1 VSPERWRRV
10 LKPALRGEITL
21 SQFEMRFMRLWH
33 ETRQRGERNPKVVE
47 DLFHYVKNYVADS
60 SRITP
65 GAVAFDDKQVH
76 AALRRTHSELA
87 PKGALGFMQSW
98 FAVIPLYVAM
108 IAVAGAQ
115 EIPMPPA
122 ETPAPAVAPAPNPI
136 LVLEGCVRTRA
147 QQLEISREAA
157 DLVAVAAIQKCSR
170 ELTAATNAG
179 GQRSLAEARQQ
190 LKDAMREIA
199 VTEIVDIR
207 AARYQPPPVKEA
219 EPKPAPKKV
228 VRRKAKPAAPK
239 PAAPAAT
246 PPQ

>member
-1 VSPERWRRV
+1 V
-10 LKPALRGEITL
+10 LKPALRGDITL
-21 SQFEMRFMRLWH
+21 SQFEARFMRLWH

-65 GAVAFDDKQVH
+65 GSADVDDKTLL
-76 AALRRTHSELA
+76 AAVRRCHSKLA
-87 PKGALGFMQSW
+87 PKGALALMQSW
-98 FAVIPLYVAM
+98 FAAVLPLCIVLM
-108 IAVAGAQ
+108 GVAGAQ

-122 ETPAPAVAPAPNPI
+122 EPPAATAPAPNPI

-157 DLVAVAAIQKCSR
+157 DLVAIAAIQKCNR
-170 ELTAATNAG
+170 ELTTATTAG
-179 GQRSLAEARQQ
+179 GQPRSLAEARQQ

-207 AARYQPPPVKEA
+207 AARYQPPAAKEA
-219 EPKPAPKKV
+219 DPKPAPRRT
-228 VRRKAKPAAPK
+228 VRRKAAAKPAAAK
-239 PAAPAAT
+239 PAAT